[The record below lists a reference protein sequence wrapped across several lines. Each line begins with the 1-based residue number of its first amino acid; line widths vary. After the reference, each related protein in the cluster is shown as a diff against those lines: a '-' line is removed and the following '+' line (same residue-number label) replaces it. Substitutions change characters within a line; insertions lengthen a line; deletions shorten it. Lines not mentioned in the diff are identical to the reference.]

1 MSLRNPKVL
10 GPARSVGSSFFYS
23 TGLETRHD
31 NAVKTASEFP
41 VLPQT
46 TDQLPAKLEQGGL
59 PDERNWEGEDLGRRN
74 AKRDDDDEDDDD
86 DDDDDE

>member
-1 MSLRNPKVL
+1 M
-10 GPARSVGSSFFYS
+10 
-23 TGLETRHD
+23 
-31 NAVKTASEFP
+31 KTASEFP

-74 AKRDDDDEDDDD
+74 AKRDEDDDD